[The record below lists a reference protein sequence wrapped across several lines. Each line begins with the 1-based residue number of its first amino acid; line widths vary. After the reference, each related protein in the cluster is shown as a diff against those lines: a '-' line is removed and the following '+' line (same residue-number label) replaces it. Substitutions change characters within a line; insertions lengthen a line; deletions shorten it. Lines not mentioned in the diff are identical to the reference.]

1 MEQKRIRSGLSLN
14 NLSLFNFF
22 LRQEYSSGQLMTGE
36 LKKILIEL
44 LQKIVSEHRAK
55 RAEVTDEIVR
65 EFMTPRQ
72 LQLD

>member
-1 MEQKRIRSGLSLN
+1 
-14 NLSLFNFF
+14 
-22 LRQEYSSGQLMTGE
+22 MTGE